1 MALTDI
7 KHPPAST
14 SLFQR
19 LRGRAKDWL
28 TAEHSLTQRMA
39 GTAFAIRVASA
50 AIMFGSQV
58 LLARWMGQHEFG
70 TYVYVWTWL
79 LLVGESSMSGCRSPR
94 SASFP
99 NTSKAARSICC
110 AAI

>member
-7 KHPPAST
+7 KHPPSHG
-14 SLFQR
+14 LLQR
-19 LRGRAKDWL
+19 LRDRAKDWL

-58 LLARWMGQHEFG
+58 LLARWMGG
-70 TYVYVWTWL
+70 TSSAPTSMYGPGCCWSAN
-79 LLVGESSMSGCRSPR
+79 SSMSGCR
-94 SASFP
+94 
-99 NTSKAARSICC
+99 
-110 AAI
+110 